1 MKGELLA
8 DELYWDDLE
17 VGYRFE
23 SEQFAVEAEAIKEF
37 AAAFD
42 PQPFHLDEVA
52 AAESFFG
59 GLVASG
65 WYVAALTMRHF
76 VLEGLPVKGGLI
88 GAGAELAWV
97 RATRPGDVLHLF
109 SEIVECRPSR
119 SRPTRGTVTIRS
131 ETRNQNGEAVQIMT
145 TRIVVPRRPS
155 AAEGQASTGPAPA

>member
-1 MKGELLA
+1 MA
-8 DELYWDDLE
+8 DELYWDDLK

-23 SEQFAVEAEAIKEF
+23 SERFAVEADAVKAF

-65 WYVAALTMRHF
+65 WHVAALTMRHF

-97 RATRPGDVLHLF
+97 RATRPGDVLQLF

-155 AAEGQASTGPAPA
+155 AAKGQASSGPAPA